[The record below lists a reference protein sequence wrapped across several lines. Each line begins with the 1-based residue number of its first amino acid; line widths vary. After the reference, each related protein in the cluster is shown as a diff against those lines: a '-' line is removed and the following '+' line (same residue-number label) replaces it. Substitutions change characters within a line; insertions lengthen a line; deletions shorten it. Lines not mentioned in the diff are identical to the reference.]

1 MPFTDAALAAFESVI
16 NSYIALD
23 PEGTARL
30 IPLTGRIIAFEFKGF
45 GNRLYF
51 IPGDSAVQVYGA
63 YDTQPDCLIRGSP
76 LGLASLGLGLG
87 QHKQDTLFSGQVEI
101 EGDTALAQGFG
112 DFMAGLAIDWEEQ
125 VARLTGDPIAHALG
139 QRWREARHWSQRS
152 LRVLG
157 QDLQEFLQEEVRL
170 LPSPYQIEHFLD
182 EVDRLRD
189 DAERLA
195 ARVARLRHHLS
206 RGDETP

>member
-16 NSYIALD
+16 NGYIALD

-30 IPLTGRIIAFEFKGF
+30 TPLTGRIIAFEFKGF

-51 IPGDSAVQVYGA
+51 IPGDSAVQVFAA

-76 LGLASLGLGLG
+76 LGLASLGLG

-112 DFMAGLAIDWEEQ
+112 DFMSGLAIDWEEQ
-125 VARLTGDPIAHALG
+125 VARLTGDPIAHGLG
-139 QRWREARHWSQRS
+139 LRWRAARHWSQRS
-152 LRVLG
+152 LTVLG
-157 QDLQEFLQEEVRL
+157 QDLQEYLQEEVRL

-182 EVDRLRD
+182 EVDLLRD

-206 RGDETP
+206 RDDETP